1 MVKLK
6 QLLSNK
12 IFQNAGWLVIGKVI
26 QMVISLVVGILT
38 ARYLGPKGYGL
49 ISYASA
55 YITFFSVFCTLGI
68 NSVLVKELVDHPKQE
83 GMVLGTALGLRG
95 ISSLLSAIVMIGI
108 SMILDAND
116 PLAQVVVALCS
127 IGVLFNI
134 FDVFNYWFQS
144 KLESKKTAIAAL
156 VAYSVTAAYKI
167 FLLATGKS
175 VQWFALATSVD
186 YICIAI
192 ILFWYYRR
200 ENGDKL
206 AFSWRYGKQ
215 LLGNSC
221 HFIFPGLMVAI
232 YAQTDKIMLK
242 HMLNEEEVGFYA
254 TATALC
260 SMWTFILSAIIDS
273 LTPVIMQSYKNDK
286 EKYERYNKL
295 LYCIVFYLSAFVS
308 LAFIVGGNLAI
319 TILYGEAYLP
329 AVAPLMVVTW
339 YTAFSFLGSARNAWI
354 VCEKK
359 QKCLKYIYVLAA
371 VVNVVLNLL
380 LIPIW
385 GTIGAAVASLISQVI
400 TVMVV
405 PFFIK
410 DIRKNSIMMLE
421 AICFKGVLDKM

>member
-1 MVKLK
+1 MIKVKKILC
-6 QLLSNK
+6 NK

-26 QMVISLVVGILT
+26 QMMISLVVGILT
-38 ARYLGPKGYGL
+38 ARYLGPNGYGL
-49 ISYASA
+49 ISYATA
-55 YITFFSVFCTLGI
+55 YIAFFSVFCTLGI

-83 GMVLGTALGLRG
+83 GMVLGTSLGLRG
-95 ISSLLSAIVMIGI
+95 VSSLLSAVVMIGI

-156 VAYSVTAAYKI
+156 IAYSVTAAYKI

-192 ILFWYYRR
+192 ILFWYYKR
-200 ENGDKL
+200 ENGDRL
-206 AFSWRYGKQ
+206 SFSWNYGKQ
-215 LLGNSC
+215 LLGSSC
-221 HFIFPGLMVAI
+221 HFILPGLMVAI

-242 HMLNEEEVGFYA
+242 HMLNEAEVGFYA

-260 SMWTFILSAIIDS
+260 SMWTFVLSAIIDS
-273 LTPVIMQSYKNDK
+273 LTPAIMQSHENDK

-295 LYCIVFYLSAFVS
+295 LYCIVFYLSAVVS
-308 LAFIVGGNLAI
+308 LAFVVGGKLAI

-329 AVAPLMVVTW
+329 AVAPLMVATW
-339 YTAFSFLGSARNAWI
+339 YTAFSYLGVARNSWV

-359 QKCLKYIYVLAA
+359 QKYLKYIYVSSAL
-371 VVNVVLNLL
+371 VNVVLNLL

-385 GTIGAAVASLISQVI
+385 GTIGAAVASLVAQVV

-410 DIRKNSIMMLE
+410 DMRKNSIMMLE
-421 AICFKGVLDKM
+421 AICFKGVFDGK

>member
-6 QLLSNK
+6 QILNNK
-12 IFQNAGWLVIGKVI
+12 IFKNAGWLVTGKVI
-26 QMVISLVVGILT
+26 QMVINLVVGILT
-38 ARYLGPKGYGL
+38 ARYLGPNGYGL
-49 ISYASA
+49 ISYAGA
-55 YITFFSVFCTLGI
+55 YISFFAVFCTLGI
-68 NSVLVKELVDHPKQE
+68 NSVLVKELVDHPGQE
-83 GMVLGTALGLRG
+83 GMVLGTSIGLRG
-95 ISSLLSAIVMIGI
+95 VSSLLSAVAMIGI
-108 SMILDAND
+108 STILDAND

-144 KLESKKTAIAAL
+144 KLESKKTAIASL
-156 VAYSVTAAYKI
+156 IAYSVTAAYKI

-192 ILFWYYRR
+192 ILFWYYKQGKGRR
-200 ENGDKL
+200 L
-206 AFSWRYGKQ
+206 SFSMSYGKR
-215 LLGNSC
+215 LLSSSC
-221 HFIFPGLMVAI
+221 HFILPGLMVAI
-232 YAQTDKIMLK
+232 YGQTDKIMLK
-242 HMLNEEEVGFYA
+242 HMLSEAEVGYYA

-273 LTPVIMQSYKNDK
+273 LTPVIMQSHENDK
-286 EKYERYNKL
+286 DKCDRYNKL
-295 LYCIVFYLSAFVS
+295 LYCIVFYLSALVS
-308 LAFIVGGNLAI
+308 VAFILGGKLAI
-319 TILYGEAYLP
+319 KILYGAAYLP

-339 YTAFSFLGSARNAWI
+339 YTAFSYLGVARNAWV

-359 QKCLKYIYVLAA
+359 QKYLKYIYISSAL
-371 VVNVVLNLL
+371 VNVVLNFL

-385 GTIGAAVASLISQVI
+385 GTVGAAVASLMAQFF

-410 DIRKNSIMMLE
+410 EMRRNSVMMLE
-421 AICFKGVLDKM
+421 AICFKGVLDRK